1 MRNFQTTPLA
11 LCLLVPCLA
20 QSQTNTNPITR
31 DMVISAQKLI
41 GLNFSQAKVDM
52 LLPGLQEQLA
62 KFEAIRK
69 FPLSNSVP
77 PAIWFDPLPVGMK
90 FECGRR
96 KFKMSSQGKV
106 KLPANLD
113 DLAFY
118 SIGEL
123 AALIKTHQITSEK
136 PTRFFLDRL
145 KKYGPKLECVVTL
158 TEELALQQARKAGQ
172 RRRLAEGFDHEFQD
186 SKFNGRSFLS
196 QGAGER
202 IIPIRH
208 RLLTELLNSI
218 QELIVMRRIVMED
231 RQTLYL
237 SPRGPL
243 QSIQE
248 RAVSPSLLLRIL
260 LLGILRF
267 GNQQIRILGEAFD
280 PGVQRIRT
288 RPFKR
293 QTPECFVVA

>member
-20 QSQTNTNPITR
+20 QSQTNTNLITR
-31 DMVISAQKLI
+31 DMVINAQKLM
-41 GLNFSQAKVDM
+41 GLDFSQPKVDM
-52 LLPGLQEQLA
+52 LLPGVQEQLA

-69 FPLSNSVP
+69 FPLSNGVP
-77 PAIWFDPLPVGMK
+77 PAIWFNPVPVGMK

-96 KFKMSSQGKV
+96 KSKMSSQGKV

-118 SIGEL
+118 SVGEL
-123 AALIKTHQITSEK
+123 AALIKTRQITSEK
-136 PTRFFLDRL
+136 LARFCLDRP
-145 KKYGPKLECVVTL
+145 KKYVPRLECAVTL
-158 TEELALQQARKAGQ
+158 TEELALQQAKRAEQ

-186 SKFNGRSFLS
+186 SKFNGRSFLG

-218 QELIVMRRIVMED
+218 QERIVMRRIVMED

-237 SPRGPL
+237 CPRGPL

-248 RAVSPSLLLRIL
+248 CAVSPPLLLRIL

-267 GNQQIRILGEAFD
+267 GNQQIRILGEAFY
-280 PGVQRIRT
+280 PRV
-288 RPFKR
+288 
-293 QTPECFVVA
+293 